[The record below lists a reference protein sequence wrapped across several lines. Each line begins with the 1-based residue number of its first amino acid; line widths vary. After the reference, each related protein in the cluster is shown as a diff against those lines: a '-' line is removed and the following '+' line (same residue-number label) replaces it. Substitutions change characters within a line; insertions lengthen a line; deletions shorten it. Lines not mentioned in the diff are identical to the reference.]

1 VADGPKLRL
10 DQALVARGLS
20 STRSRAR
27 QQIQEGFVSVNDAIT
42 RKSSKLI
49 SQDDQ
54 LTVSGEGDGYVSRA
68 ARKLVAGLDAFG
80 VDPKGMVCLDIG
92 ASTGGF
98 TQVLV
103 DRGALH
109 VIAVDVGHG
118 QMHESIASLQNVTSV
133 EGVNARDLVQGHLGD
148 WQIGLIVSDVS
159 FISLKLALPPAL
171 ALAQP
176 GAWLVALIKPQ
187 FEAGR
192 GNIGKGGI
200 VRDEAVRGAVCREIS
215 RWLAEDM
222 GWRVAGLIES
232 PVVGSDGNQEFLI
245 AAQKP

>member
-1 VADGPKLRL
+1 
-10 DQALVARGLS
+10 
-20 STRSRAR
+20 
-27 QQIQEGFVSVNDAIT
+27 
-42 RKSSKLI
+42 
-49 SQDDQ
+49 
-54 LTVSGEGDGYVSRA
+54 
-68 ARKLVAGLDAFG
+68 
-80 VDPKGMVCLDIG
+80 MVCLDIG